1 MTEEFETHDYE
12 EVKARRHERF
22 TFEERA
28 NYEKARAELNKLS
41 EAEESASNLKAEINP
56 AE

>member
-22 TFEERA
+22 TPKERA
-28 NYEKARAELNKLS
+28 HYEKARAELSKLS
-41 EAEESASNLKAEINP
+41 QAEDSASDIKAEINP